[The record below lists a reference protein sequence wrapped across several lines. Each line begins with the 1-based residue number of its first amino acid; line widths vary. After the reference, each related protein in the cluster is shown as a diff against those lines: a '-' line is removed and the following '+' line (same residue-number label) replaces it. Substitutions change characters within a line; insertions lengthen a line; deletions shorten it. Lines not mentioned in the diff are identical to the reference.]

1 MPHASD
7 EGLRDGKVLT
17 ENIDGITFKNKEYNF
32 RFILSDRK
40 KLVDEAFK
48 EFLALKNWEG
58 TITANTQG
66 GLHTEAKIVR
76 GDHEALK
83 YRGNALKRHKIWFQK
98 ETDFYYAYKYTGWQH
113 AVLPATFSVDPKKHP
128 GMWKLITEM
137 EKRCP
142 QNHWIMTCYENG
154 HDYIGPH
161 SDKTKTWA
169 ADSSF
174 HVVKW
179 GCPRR
184 FVVTLKDESSTVL
197 FDKILPEGT
206 EIIVDASA
214 NEATRHAVPPMV
226 GDIGISGSIVG
237 RLIQTK
243 IAFEE
248 AQLNLAKAKRA
259 KENRR
264 LVKKRKRMSKNFK

>member
-1 MPHASD
+1 MSHASN

-17 ENIDGITFKNKEYNF
+17 ENIDGITFRNKEYNF
-32 RFILSDRK
+32 RFILSDQK

-48 EFLALKNWEG
+48 EFLALKKWEG
-58 TITANTQG
+58 TITPKTKG
-66 GLHTEAKIVR
+66 GLHTDAKIVR

-98 ETDFYYAYKYTGWQH
+98 ETGFYYAYKYTGWQH
-113 AVLPATFSVDPKKHP
+113 AVLPATFSVDPKRHP
-128 GMWKLITEM
+128 GMWHLVTQM

-154 HDYIGPH
+154 NDCIGFH
-161 SDKTKTWA
+161 SDKTATWA
-169 ADSSF
+169 PNSSF

-184 FVVTLKDESSTVL
+184 FVVTLKDENSTVL

-206 EIIVDASA
+206 EIIVDALA
-214 NEATRHAVPPMV
+214 NEATKHAVPPME

-237 RLIQTK
+237 RLIQTR
-243 IAFEE
+243 IGFDE
-248 AQLNLAKAKRA
+248 AQLNLAKAAKA

-264 LVKKRKRMSKNFK
+264 LKRKRKRVRKN